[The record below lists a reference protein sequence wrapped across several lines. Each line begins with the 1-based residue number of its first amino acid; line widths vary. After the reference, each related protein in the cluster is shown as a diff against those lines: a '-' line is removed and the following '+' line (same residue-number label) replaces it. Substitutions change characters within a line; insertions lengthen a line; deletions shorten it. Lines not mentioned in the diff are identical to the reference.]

1 MSKRKP
7 QMKELTYPFD
17 AEQLLKKKKSL
28 KRKLLEQLDGQPCIT
43 KKIAILGGST
53 TNDIKL
59 MLELFL
65 LQEGIRPSFYES
77 EYNRFYEDAVFGN
90 EELDSF
96 APDFVIIHTTN
107 RNILQFPKVS
117 DSPEEITR
125 KLEEEYMRF
134 QRVWES
140 LSQKFHCMIIQN
152 NFEYPFYRLMG
163 NLEQSDQH
171 GRVNYI
177 LRLNEKFNAYAREH
191 EQFWIHDIHY
201 LSASYGLEKW
211 ADPFYWY
218 MYKYAMATEAIPVFA
233 YSLSRIIK
241 SILGKN
247 KKAMAIDLDNTL
259 WGGVVGDD
267 GPENLQL
274 GEETAEGEAYLE
286 FQRYLKQQKQ
296 IGVILNVNS
305 KNERDNALAG
315 LAHEAGVLKADDFIT
330 IKANWN
336 PKDRNLFET
345 AQELSLLPESFVFVD
360 DNPAEREIVSGSFPG
375 VGVPAL
381 TSVEHY
387 IQAIDRA
394 GYFEVTSLSADD
406 LRRNQMYEENA
417 SRNKLLDSC
426 KDYDEYLRSLEM
438 RGTIGAF
445 EPVYMARI
453 SQLTNKSNQFN
464 LTTKRLTQAE
474 IEQMAASREYI
485 TLYGKLADKFGDN
498 GVVSVV
504 IGQKKGTRL
513 DIILWLMSC
522 RVLKRNMEQA
532 MLDTLVEK
540 ARAEGI
546 TEIHGFYYRT
556 AKNAMVSDFYE
567 QMGFARISPKEQE
580 DEKEYILTDLSSYKK
595 QNHVIKVQ

>member
-1 MSKRKP
+1 
-7 QMKELTYPFD
+7 MKELAYPFD
-17 AEQLLKKKKSL
+17 AETLLKKKKSL
-28 KRKLLEQLDGQPCIT
+28 KRKLLEELEGQPCIS

-65 LQEGIRPSFYES
+65 LNEGIRPSFYES

-90 EELDSF
+90 EELDRF

-107 RNILQFPKVS
+107 RNIMQYPRMT
-117 DSPEEITR
+117 DSPEMITQ

-140 LSQKFHCMIIQN
+140 LSEKFHCMIIQN

-163 NLEQSDQH
+163 NLEQSDYH
-171 GRVNYI
+171 GRVNFI
-177 LRLNEKFNAYAREH
+177 LRLNEKWNAYAREH

-218 MYKYAMATEAIPVFA
+218 MYKYAMSTEAIPVFA

-247 KKAMAIDLDNTL
+247 KKAMSIDLDNTL

-286 FQRYLKQQKQ
+286 FQRYIRQHKD
-296 IGVILNVNS
+296 IGIILNVNS
-305 KNERDNALAG
+305 KNEQENALAG

-330 IKANWN
+330 IKANWS
-336 PKDRNLFET
+336 PKDRNLAEMSR
-345 AQELSLLPESFVFVD
+345 ELSLLPESFVFVD

-375 VGVPAL
+375 VGAPVL

-387 IQAIDRA
+387 IQEIDKA

-406 LRRNQMYEENA
+406 LKRNQMYEENR

-426 KDYDEYLRSLEM
+426 KDYHEYLQSLEM
-438 RGTIGAF
+438 RGTIRPF

-453 SQLTNKSNQFN
+453 AQLTNKSNQFN
-464 LTTKRLTQAE
+464 LTTLRLTQAQ
-474 IEQMAASREYI
+474 IEEMAASETYV
-485 TLYGKLADKFGDN
+485 TLYGKLEDKFGDN

-504 IGQKKGTRL
+504 IGRKEGTRL
-513 DIILWLMSC
+513 DILLWLMSC
-522 RVLKRNMEQA
+522 RVLKRNMEHA

-540 ARAEGI
+540 ALAEGI

-556 AKNAMVSDFYE
+556 AKNAMVSDFYST
-567 QMGFARISPKEQE
+567 MGFTQISPTEQ
-580 DEKEYILTDLSSYKK
+580 DDSKEYVLHDLTSYQK
-595 QNHVIKVQ
+595 QNQVIEVQ